1 MFRRTLAFLAAGLLA
16 VPVAA
21 GDLGMGDPAPA
32 LQVQW
37 VKGEPV
43 AALAADQTYVVE
55 FWATWCGPCRK
66 SIPHLTALQKEYG
79 DRVTFIGV
87 SVWENDQAN
96 VAPFVEKMGDQ
107 MAYRVAMDRLDGDEK
122 GAMAS
127 TWMQAAGQRGI
138 PAAFIVEG
146 GKIAWIGHPQAR
158 DEALSAIVGGTYDLA
173 SAKQAMERE
182 GKSKALF
189 VAVQEAAQKG
199 EWQEAL
205 TKIDELLALDAQ
217 MELYAGPTRYMALLG
232 IGQADKAAAYGK
244 AFVAGAAKDEPNA
257 LNALAWSIV
266 DPEAGM
272 EPKDLDLA
280 LAAATRANDISEG
293 KEPGILD
300 TLARVWFEKGDVA
313 KAIELQKKA
322 VEMAKGTGWE
332 KELQRTLE
340 EYQGAAKS

>member
-16 VPVAA
+16 VPAAA
-21 GDLGMGDPAPA
+21 GELGMGDPAPA

-43 AALAADQTYVVE
+43 ASLAADKTYVVE

-66 SIPHLTALQKEYG
+66 SIPHLTELQKEYG

-87 SVWENDQAN
+87 SVWESDQAD

-107 MAYRVAMDRLDGDEK
+107 MAYRVAMDRVDADEE
-122 GAMAS
+122 GAMATS
-127 TWMQAAGQRGI
+127 WMKAAGQRGI

-146 GKIAWIGHPQAR
+146 GKIAWIGHPQAM
-158 DEALSAIVGGTYDLA
+158 DEALAAVVDGTYDLA
-173 SAKQAMERE
+173 SAKEAMERE

-205 TKIDELLALDAQ
+205 AKMDELQALDPK
-217 MELYAGPTRYMALLG
+217 MELYVGPTRYVALLG
-232 IGQADKAAAYGK
+232 IGQPEKAAAYGK
-244 AFVAGAAKDEPNA
+244 AYVSGAAKDEPSA

-266 DPEAGM
+266 DPEGGL
-272 EPKDLDLA
+272 EHKDLDLA
-280 LAAATRANDISEG
+280 LAAATRADEVSEG
-293 KEPGILD
+293 KDPQILD

-313 KAIELQKKA
+313 KAIELQEKA
-322 VEMAKGTGWE
+322 VELAKGTSWE
-332 KELQRTLE
+332 KELERTLE
-340 EYQGAAKS
+340 EYRGEAKS